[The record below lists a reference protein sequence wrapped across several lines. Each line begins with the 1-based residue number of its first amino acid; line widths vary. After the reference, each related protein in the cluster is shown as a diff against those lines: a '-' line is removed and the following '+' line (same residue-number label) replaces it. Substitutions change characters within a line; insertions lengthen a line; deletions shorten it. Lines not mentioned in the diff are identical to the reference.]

1 MTRLG
6 DKVAVEILE
15 PARVA
20 RIEQHVLA
28 ELRATEFAPLR
39 SRWSLARVAMP
50 ALAAA
55 AVLAVAWL
63 GLRALRPEVQRV
75 ALPGQELRSERITTA
90 DGGTRLDLGDAVIE
104 VAAHSS
110 FELRRAGGGILVVL
124 EHGTVDCEVEPRG
137 ARPPFV
143 VRAGEVAVTVVGTRF
158 TVERGDEVK
167 VHVVRGKVRVE
178 AAGEVAMVAAGQGW
192 TAITGVQVAA
202 AEPAGRGTIG
212 NATGAGPEAGL
223 DVEGEVT
230 MRDRVAT
237 TPRAPR
243 DRPKPRGTRDQDGNA
258 ANAVKEPARFAAGTA
273 VRPTLAP
280 IMPSSATEPREA
292 VGEYLRLA
300 VRQQTPSKQAAWA
313 LYSKAYVE
321 YVRLRQA
328 GTALDTLDI
337 FDRRFNAGAYTEDA
351 LKLRITITC
360 GSGRKDACRGAAH
373 KYLGRF
379 PDGDYREHARAI
391 TNWDVTR

>member
-6 DKVAVEILE
+6 DKVPVETLE
-15 PARVA
+15 APRVA
-20 RIEQHVLA
+20 RIEQQVLS

-50 ALAAA
+50 MLAVA

-63 GLRALRPEVQRV
+63 STRALRPEVQRV
-75 ALPGQELRSERITTA
+75 ALPAAESVRPQRVTTG
-90 DGGTRLDLGDAVIE
+90 DGGTRLELGDAVIA
-104 VAAHSS
+104 VAANTS
-110 FELRRAGGGILVVL
+110 FELRRSGGGILVML

-158 TVERGDEVK
+158 TVERDDEVK

-192 TAITGVQVAA
+192 TAGRGVQVAA
-202 AEPAGRGTIG
+202 AGRLANPG
-212 NATGAGPEAGL
+212 EAAAPKDVAL
-223 DVEGEVT
+223 DVDGDVT
-230 MRDRVAT
+230 LRGRVAT
-237 TPRAPR
+237 APSTSR
-243 DRPKPRGTRDQDGNA
+243 DRAKPRGAQDRKAPIAGKDP
-258 ANAVKEPARFAAGTA
+258 VRFAAGVA
-273 VRPTLAP
+273 AKPTLAA
-280 IMPSSATEPREA
+280 IMPSSASEPRA
-292 VGEYLRLA
+292 AATEYLQTAL
-300 VRQQTPSKQAAWA
+300 RQKTSSRDAAWA

-321 YVRLRQA
+321 YTRLRHA

-337 FDRRFNAGAYTEDA
+337 FDRRFNAGAYTEAA

-360 GSGRKDACRGAAH
+360 GTGRKDACRGAAH
-373 KYLGRF
+373 KYLGQF